1 MNAQSVE
8 PASSRKVMGTTRIGT
23 TVKVEMTD
31 QSHGG
36 TTEGY
41 VTGNL
46 GMDGKLREVFLH
58 AFGKEGSTMD
68 GWTQVCAVLLSLAL
82 QADADFAGIV
92 SRIGAMKFA
101 PYGPTTDPDIPWAPS
116 VPAYIVAWL
125 ALRVGD
131 ESAKVATRQVM
142 ADWATS

>member
-1 MNAQSVE
+1 MTATVE
-8 PASSRKVMGTTRIGT
+8 PRSTRKIMAATRHGT

-41 VTGNL
+41 VTANL
-46 GMDGKLREVFLH
+46 GVDGKLREVFLH
-58 AFGKEGSTMD
+58 GFGKEGSTMD

-82 QADADFAGIV
+82 QADADFTGIAQ
-92 SRIGAMKFA
+92 RIGAMQFE
-101 PYGPTTDPDIPWAPS
+101 PYGPTTDPSIPWAPS

-125 ALRVGD
+125 ALRYGD
-131 ESAKVATRQVM
+131 EKAKAAVREVM
-142 ADWATS
+142 EDW